1 MGDIV
6 QDLRFGWRMLARS
19 PGFTAVAIIALALGI
34 GANTAIFS
42 VVNAVVLRPLPIHK
56 PGRVVAVHERYTQ
69 IGLPSIGV
77 SAPDFVDIS
86 RLTKVFENTAV
97 LSSKNFNLTG
107 VGHPQRLNGLL
118 VSGGFFPLMGV
129 KPVLGRWFLPSED
142 KPGADHVAVI
152 SGGLWKGAFGA
163 DPRIVGKSIALDSE
177 NYTIVGVMPSSFDL
191 PNMMPDLWAPLV
203 LTPVQLDPVKERSHQ
218 WLFMLARLR
227 PGVTMAQAQ
236 TALNG
241 VARRLM
247 REYPNYFPPRIGYG
261 MKVVQLLPDLIGTTG
276 KFLFV
281 LLAGVGFVLLIAC
294 SNVASLMLARATARS
309 REMALRAALGAGRL
323 RIVKQLLT
331 ESLLLSIIGGAI
343 GLILA
348 VWGVDLLK
356 TIGPRNVPR
365 LNESGVDGLVLAF
378 TAAVSLLSGLLFG
391 LAPALGASKPNLQE
405 TLKESGRSGSTGAR
419 RQRLRSLLVVGEIAL
434 TLVLLVGCFLMIES
448 FHHLLDVNPGFD
460 PHNVLTLQITL
471 PDTQYSKPDQI
482 TRFYTTLLDQVSHLP
497 GVETAG
503 AVDVL
508 PFNKFGNS
516 GSFYIQG
523 NRLLAGGILP
533 HADVR
538 RVMPGFFSAMR
549 VPLKRGRVFT
559 DSDTASSPRAAI
571 VDDVLAKEYW
581 PNQDPIGH
589 RISMASSTPEW
600 YTIVGVVGNVRNR
613 GFSAPRKG
621 VLYFPLAQRPKTH
634 MSLVV
639 RAASNPAGL
648 AGAIHQAVE
657 GIDRQ
662 QPVYGVKTMEQY
674 VSESVTDQRLAVF
687 LLATFGALALI
698 LASVGIYGVISY
710 SVSQRTH
717 EIGVRAALGAQR
729 GDILKMVLGQG
740 LWLAALGVV
749 AGIIAALGLTQLI
762 ANLLYGVK
770 PADPVA
776 FAVVSPAL
784 IAVALL
790 ACYIPARRATKV
802 NPTIALRHE

>member
-107 VGHPQRLNGLL
+107 VGQPQRLNGLL

-142 KPGADHVAVI
+142 KPGAGHVAVI
-152 SGGLWKGAFGA
+152 SEGLWKGAFGA

-482 TRFYTTLLDQVSHLP
+482 TRFYNTLLDQVSHLP

-687 LLATFGALALI
+687 LLAAFGALALI